1 MQYTANSLEE
11 HWLPFTQNK
20 EFKEN
25 PRLVVKSE
33 GCYMWDQNGGKIL
46 DGSSSLF
53 NVACGH
59 GRPEISEAV
68 YAQLVYSTQARDVR
82 DTIVNGNVLLRHR
95 RLTRID
101 EAAIVA
107 KAREWVKA
115 NF

>member
-68 YAQLVYSTQARDVR
+68 YAQLQANDY
-82 DTIVNGNVLLRHR
+82 TPHFQMGHPGSLQLP
-95 RLTRID
+95 
-101 EAAIVA
+101 
-107 KAREWVKA
+107 
-115 NF
+115 